1 VQMLVDITPMITMT
15 VTITFTFPILS
26 VNQRKHQTNSSKIK
40 QNYFYKDFLS
50 FRSWVE
56 LKYNFTNFA
65 TLINFKNKINLERKQ
80 KQPTK
85 F

>member
-1 VQMLVDITPMITMT
+1 MPVNITPMITVTMT
-15 VTITFTFPILS
+15 IAFTFPILS

-40 QNYFYKDFLS
+40 QNYLYMDFLS
-50 FRSWVE
+50 LGSWVG
-56 LKYNFTNFA
+56 LKYSFTNFA

-80 KQPTK
+80 KQPTE